1 MEIQEKERKKY
12 IQEISLERAYSY
24 IDREFQSLAVQE
36 KKLIDIDILVTS
48 TNGDRKIIQSI
59 KITSRPPSR
68 IRKWKQLSQF
78 R

>member
-68 IRKWKQLSQF
+68 IRKWK
-78 R
+78 